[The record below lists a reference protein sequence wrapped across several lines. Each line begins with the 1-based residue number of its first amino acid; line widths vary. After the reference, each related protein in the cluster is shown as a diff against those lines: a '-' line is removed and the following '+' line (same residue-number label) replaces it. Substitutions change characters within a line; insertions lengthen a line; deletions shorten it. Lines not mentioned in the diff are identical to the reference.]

1 MGGDPRNLGD
11 VGPHRRRGVFSTV
24 IMCHYV
30 LSLARISVEGGKGGG
45 RTAERPSESAVN
57 CRFREM
63 GRVSGGEWEEASR
76 WSGPYT
82 CQRCRP
88 AQILDRG

>member
-63 GRVSGGEWEEASR
+63 GEGKSIGGRVGGGESVV
-76 WSGPYT
+76 GPVHVSAL
-82 CQRCRP
+82 P
-88 AQILDRG
+88 ACADS